1 MTVKKFRLICNQE
14 AVADATIVKAVAC
27 CDYLFQWLPVRRQ
40 CWTDTQP
47 GYLDEQDDD
56 AADALRHSYGMR
68 RTSNSGTFR
77 YSIQASL

>member
-1 MTVKKFRLICNQE
+1 MTVKKFCLICNQE

-27 CDYLFQWLPVRRQ
+27 CDAFQWLPVRWQ

-56 AADALRHSYGMR
+56 AFLWDEKDLQFWDFQIQY
-68 RTSNSGTFR
+68 SG
-77 YSIQASL
+77 QP